1 MQIIPVEQRGYAH
14 PELIAETSWLATHIS
29 DDNIR
34 IIDARS
40 SEDYDESHIEGS
52 VNLSGFRGIP
62 RTESG
67 ELGDPEIFS
76 EIASNLGI
84 SNNTTVIVYDTPS
97 QMMGTVAWAFL
108 YYGHSKTKI
117 LDGGINKWISEGNA
131 VSKTIPEYPK
141 TSFKAELVK
150 SIYCSLNDAKK
161 GVTDTNT
168 VFWDTRSLGE
178 YEGSTPIGKTPPGRI
193 PGAVHLEWVELFDKE
208 TKTLKSSDEL
218 NHLLLSKGITPEK
231 VVNSY

>member
-1 MQIIPVEQRGYAH
+1 MEIIPVEQRGYAH

-40 SEDYDESHIEGS
+40 SEDYDESHIEGA

-67 ELGDPEIFS
+67 VLGDPEIFS

-108 YYGHSKTKI
+108 YYC
-117 LDGGINKWISEGNA
+117 LL
-131 VSKTIPEYPK
+131 Y
-141 TSFKAELVK
+141 TSP
-150 SIYCSLNDAKK
+150 SPRDR
-161 GVTDTNT
+161 G
-168 VFWDTRSLGE
+168 
-178 YEGSTPIGKTPPGRI
+178 
-193 PGAVHLEWVELFDKE
+193 
-208 TKTLKSSDEL
+208 
-218 NHLLLSKGITPEK
+218 
-231 VVNSY
+231 